1 MSQSMKPRKVCV
13 IGDTCIVCGFSF
25 VKYEKNANG
34 KEIVHKFYESKMRLN
49 AERIDYIKKV
59 TEKSEELE
67 LELEGCNA
75 GLCRKCLR
83 TIESVFKSEEKN
95 KATKQK
101 IRESFDKV
109 YKTDTVLL
117 PAPRPKHILR
127 VSNTSPVNC
136 DSQLAKFRKIA
147 PQPEVF
153 THSFSK
159 VEEHNSFLFVFLFIW
174 NFHPQILH
182 EIDAKLKEEETGMC
196 MSILCH
202 RDNSERLCMHAC
214 TCQCRAG
221 AIAFARQNLCCR

>member
-117 PAPRPKHILR
+117 PAPRRKHIPR
-127 VSNTSPVNC
+127 VSHTSPVNC
-136 DSQLAKFRKIA
+136 DSELAKFRKIA

-153 THSFSK
+153 TTFYI
-159 VEEHNSFLFVFLFIW
+159 FLVKLKSTIVFCLVFLFIW
-174 NFHPQILH
+174 NFPPQILH

-196 MSILCH
+196 MSIL
-202 RDNSERLCMHAC
+202 
-214 TCQCRAG
+214 
-221 AIAFARQNLCCR
+221 

>member
-117 PAPRPKHILR
+117 PAPRPKHIPR

-174 NFHPQILH
+174 NFPPQILH

-202 RDNSERLCMHAC
+202 RDIQRDCACMHVHVNAE
-214 TCQCRAG
+214 QV
-221 AIAFARQNLCCR
+221 L

>member
-1 MSQSMKPRKVCV
+1 MLQSMKPRKVCV

-117 PAPRPKHILR
+117 PAPRPKHIPR

-159 VEEHNSFLFVFLFIW
+159 VEEHNSFLFVFFIHLE
-174 NFHPQILH
+174 FPPT
-182 EIDAKLKEEETGMC
+182 DPA
-196 MSILCH
+196 
-202 RDNSERLCMHAC
+202 
-214 TCQCRAG
+214 
-221 AIAFARQNLCCR
+221 

>member
-1 MSQSMKPRKVCV
+1 MLQSMKPRKVCV

-117 PAPRPKHILR
+117 PAPRPKHIPR

-153 THSFSK
+153 TTFY
-159 VEEHNSFLFVFLFIW
+159 
-174 NFHPQILH
+174 ILLV
-182 EIDAKLKEEETGMC
+182 KLKSTIVFCLFFYSFGIFTHRSC
-196 MSILCH
+196 MKS
-202 RDNSERLCMHAC
+202 M
-214 TCQCRAG
+214 
-221 AIAFARQNLCCR
+221 QN

>member
-25 VKYEKNANG
+25 VKCEKNANG

-117 PAPRPKHILR
+117 PAPRRKHRTR

-153 THSFSK
+153 TTFY
-159 VEEHNSFLFVFLFIW
+159 
-174 NFHPQILH
+174 ILLV
-182 EIDAKLKEEETGMC
+182 KLKSTIIVFCLFFYSFGIFPHRSC
-196 MSILCH
+196 MKS
-202 RDNSERLCMHAC
+202 M
-214 TCQCRAG
+214 
-221 AIAFARQNLCCR
+221 QN

>member
-117 PAPRPKHILR
+117 PAPRPKHIPR

-153 THSFSK
+153 TTFY
-159 VEEHNSFLFVFLFIW
+159 
-174 NFHPQILH
+174 ILLV
-182 EIDAKLKEEETGMC
+182 KLKSTIIVFCLFFYSFGISPHRSC
-196 MSILCH
+196 MKS
-202 RDNSERLCMHAC
+202 M
-214 TCQCRAG
+214 
-221 AIAFARQNLCCR
+221 QN

>member
-1 MSQSMKPRKVCV
+1 MLQSMKPRKVCV

-174 NFHPQILH
+174 NFPPQILH

-202 RDNSERLCMHAC
+202 RDIQRDCACMHVHVNAE
-214 TCQCRAG
+214 QV
-221 AIAFARQNLCCR
+221 L